1 VIYHHDFN
9 RKPIHQSVGPI
20 IWADTGSI
28 QFTHSTPGSRS
39 RCILSRQ
46 HRLCESTSKIPPQ
59 AHFYRI
65 LPRRSQSPLSIP
77 KTKQTKRKY
86 ILREAS
92 ISSMEDSSQGSSRGT
107 RTRLPPRHPESS
119 TSSNTRMTPASSN
132 SSAAH
137 LPARPHDLTAR
148 APSGGASL
156 LQERLRERKV
166 ESARESRRRSVDMT
180 ERAIQSSPVRT
191 SSGRDER
198 RPSSSG
204 ILAGKGMGV
213 KQIEEVS

>member
-1 VIYHHDFN
+1 
-9 RKPIHQSVGPI
+9 
-20 IWADTGSI
+20 
-28 QFTHSTPGSRS
+28 
-39 RCILSRQ
+39 
-46 HRLCESTSKIPPQ
+46 
-59 AHFYRI
+59 
-65 LPRRSQSPLSIP
+65 
-77 KTKQTKRKY
+77 
-86 ILREAS
+86 
-92 ISSMEDSSQGSSRGT
+92 MEDSSQGSSRGT
-107 RTRLPPRHPESS
+107 RTRLPPRRPESS
-119 TSSNTRMTPASSN
+119 ASSNTRMTPASSN

-137 LPARPHDLTAR
+137 LPARPHDLIVR

-180 ERAIQSSPVRT
+180 ERAVQSSPVRT

-213 KQIEEVS
+213 KQIEEVSRLSTCRELQLTIHSKCLLYTNRTSTLN